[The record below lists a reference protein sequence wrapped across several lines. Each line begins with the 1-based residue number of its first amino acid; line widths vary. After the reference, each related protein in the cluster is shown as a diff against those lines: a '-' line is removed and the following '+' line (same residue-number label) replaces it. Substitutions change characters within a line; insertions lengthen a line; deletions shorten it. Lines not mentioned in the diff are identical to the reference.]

1 MVGRS
6 ICTDS
11 IDTLLLCYVGHLP
24 MTQKG
29 RSSGSRKRREEE
41 KRKKTRTMVLAAQGQ
56 RGPVDVAGPKPN
68 IKYFFIFDL
77 FFIRGTNQ
85 PKTGMVCIPI
95 HA

>member
-6 ICTDS
+6 MCTDL
-11 IDTLLLCYVGHLP
+11 IDTLLHCYVGHLP

-29 RSSGSRKRREEE
+29 RSNGSRKRREEE

-68 IKYFFIFDL
+68 IKFF
-77 FFIRGTNQ
+77 FFF
-85 PKTGMVCIPI
+85 
-95 HA
+95 